1 MGDLAQRLANVS
13 GHQALVPR
21 RSLPAIAAA
30 ARVAACLGRG
40 RATTAA
46 RRRGPLGAMA
56 CAARS
61 VAVNLPQQKLHIF
74 FVASRRPRGGRRP
87 YREIK
92 CGPAAADG
100 RSDTAGDLRYRA
112 TPERGGKTPHGA
124 GPPAAHS
131 SLTSYARKKRGPFDP
146 MKAAS
151 DMAGITQIVLDAL
164 RAEMGAD
171 GSGAPAG
178 GSRRG
183 ASSDGAAEFVE
194 FARQGDGPQV
204 ARRGKPP
211 AELRFARRGWRSNS
225 SIRSALPDD
234 GLARS
239 GGSRALPRPRQLLRT
254 LCQSMEERRDAAE
267 QLDLS
272 AI

>member
-1 MGDLAQRLANVS
+1 MFRGVVYLPLQRLRA
-13 GHQALVPR
+13 
-21 RSLPAIAAA
+21 SLLAMAAA
-30 ARVAACLGRG
+30 GHRR
-40 RATTAA
+40 
-46 RRRGPLGAMA
+46 RRRGAGPW
-56 CAARS
+56 ARWPAPPDRS
-61 VAVNLPQQKLHIF
+61 RLSCRSKNFTSFL
-74 FVASRRPRGGRRP
+74 SRRIGR
-87 YREIK
+87 
-92 CGPAAADG
+92 AADAAPSVKLNVAPQRPTDAAILRAISDIEQR
-100 RSDTAGDLRYRA
+100 RSAGEKRRMEQA
-112 TPERGGKTPHGA
+112 
-124 GPPAAHS
+124 PPAAHS
-131 SLTSYARKKRGPFDP
+131 SPTSYARKKRGPFDP

-225 SIRSALPDD
+225 SIRSAFPDD

-254 LCQSMEERRDAAE
+254 R
-267 QLDLS
+267 
-272 AI
+272 